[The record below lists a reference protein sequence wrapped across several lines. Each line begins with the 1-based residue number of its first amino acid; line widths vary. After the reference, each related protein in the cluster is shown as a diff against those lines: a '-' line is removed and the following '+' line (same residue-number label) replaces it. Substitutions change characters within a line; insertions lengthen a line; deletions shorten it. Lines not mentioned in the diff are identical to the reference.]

1 MNYSKIEFQC
11 IGKACDS
18 VIVFSIGDIEQNGS
32 VCCVSCKKN
41 YSFHPEF
48 VSKMRKFSR
57 LIEAVQDAKD
67 ILGDTNVAIKV
78 KDQEIKVPYR
88 LLLTRM
94 NTLIM
99 LKMEDGEM
107 CFRFR
112 VEPLNE
118 QETIR

>member
-1 MNYSKIEFQC
+1 MNHSKIEFQC
-11 IGKACDS
+11 IGTGCDS
-18 VIVFSIGDIEQNGS
+18 VVVFSVGDVEQNGS
-32 VCCVSCKKN
+32 VSCVTCKKK

-78 KDQEIKVPYR
+78 KNQEIKVPYR

-94 NTLIM
+94 NTLIT

-118 QETIR
+118 QEIIK